1 MQTLELINE
10 RFARQMRH
18 VLLNF
23 MRRSADI
30 TVGSIKIQKY
40 ADFERNLPVPSN
52 LNMIQMKPLR
62 GTALFTY
69 DPNLVFLVI
78 DSLFGG
84 DGRYH
89 TRVEGRDF
97 TTTEQRIIQRL
108 LNLTLESYGKSW
120 DPVYPIEFEYVR
132 SEMHTKFASIT
143 GSNEVVVVSSFHIEF
158 GATGGDLNICLP
170 YSMIEP
176 VRDLLT
182 RPLQETA
189 LEEVDQRWAQQLS
202 RQVRS
207 ADIDVV
213 AEFARIPSSIRELM
227 RLKVGDVLPVDV
239 PQTIIASVDGVPL
252 MECGYG
258 VFNGQY
264 ALRVHNMFTHD
275 SDSNEAPTMTD
286 KNEPGTG
293 SSPADDWADA
303 LAEQSRANP
312 PTQADGLKP
321 QEPQDDWAAAMAEQT
336 AAAPAA
342 AAAPAP
348 APPPAPAQP
357 AAQPA
362 AQSVF
367 KPLSGTTTGAGT
379 DIDLIMDVP
388 VQLTVELGRTRL
400 TIKNLLQLGQGLG
413 GGTRRPGRRA
423 HGHLRQR
430 LSDRPGRSRGGGRQ
444 VRHPPDRHHHAVR
457 AHQPPEQP
465 PLTSGQAIMT
475 ESALLRVIIGLVLVV
490 AAILASAWLARR
502 AGLVQRGGGNLLKQV
517 AALPLGARQSVVV
530 IEVDKTW
537 LVVGVSPNQ
546 LTTLHTMPAGE
557 LPEGA
562 SLPASAFA
570 AKLGQALKRR

>member
-1 MQTLELINE
+1 MAYEAFLSQDEVDALLAGVTGESDSKKESAGASDGARAYDLSSPDRVVRRRMQTLELINE
-10 RFARQMRH
+10 RFARQMRS

-52 LNMIQMKPLR
+52 LNMVQMKPLR

-97 TTTEQRIIQRL
+97 TTTEQRIIRRL

-120 DPVYPIEFEYVR
+120 DPVYPIEFDYVR

-143 GSNEVVVVSSFHIEF
+143 GNNEVVVVTSFHIEF

-182 RPLQETA
+182 RPLQETT
-189 LEEVDQRWAQQLS
+189 LEEVDQRWSQQLS

-227 RLKVGDVLPVDV
+227 SLKVGDVLPVDV
-239 PQTIIASVDGVPL
+239 PETIIANVDGVPL

-264 ALRVHNMFTHD
+264 ALRVQNMFTYD
-275 SDSNEAPTMTD
+275 TESNEAPD
-286 KNEPGTG
+286 H
-293 SSPADDWADA
+293 D
-303 LAEQSRANP
+303 
-312 PTQADGLKP
+312 
-321 QEPQDDWAAAMAEQT
+321 
-336 AAAPAA
+336 
-342 AAAPAP
+342 
-348 APPPAPAQP
+348 
-357 AAQPA
+357 
-362 AQSVF
+362 
-367 KPLSGTTTGAGT
+367 
-379 DIDLIMDVP
+379 
-388 VQLTVELGRTRL
+388 
-400 TIKNLLQLGQGLG
+400 
-413 GGTRRPGRRA
+413 
-423 HGHLRQR
+423 
-430 LSDRPGRSRGGGRQ
+430 
-444 VRHPPDRHHHAVR
+444 
-457 AHQPPEQP
+457 
-465 PLTSGQAIMT
+465 
-475 ESALLRVIIGLVLVV
+475 
-490 AAILASAWLARR
+490 
-502 AGLVQRGGGNLLKQV
+502 
-517 AALPLGARQSVVV
+517 
-530 IEVDKTW
+530 
-537 LVVGVSPNQ
+537 
-546 LTTLHTMPAGE
+546 
-557 LPEGA
+557 
-562 SLPASAFA
+562 
-570 AKLGQALKRR
+570 